1 MQKAVRNLVL
11 IAGVIMAVGGCGQDT
26 EQGVKQGVEQTK
38 ESDVAEP
45 QMGREEVH
53 QGVDQT
59 KEYDITETQMGCD
72 EAHQITRR
80 ALERLY
86 YKVADAP
93 PTTDTGSTI
102 KGQRMGSW
110 GEPEPVSVEISCT
123 ADGVHLAPRAAIP
136 PCEQANRV
144 MRKAVEKVGY
154 AVTTFEP
161 ATLGGVGRIR
171 GEKPEQEPLDLTI
184 ACEVERNRVIID
196 TSSESPLMAAG
207 GGFYDAFSDFQ
218 RGFYAMFRAVVD
230 EFAYRQSPHYQAQ
243 VANMDQVQIGVVPL
257 IPADIQRQFGDPLT
271 ELLPVRITVFNST
284 TNAYLLETDN
294 IVLLADSGQ
303 RVKPAAASEH
313 ALPQP
318 PLANQTL
325 TPGAY
330 VEGYLF
336 YPAGEYTGARGFLI
350 EQKHQEREGFSLL
363 F

>member
-1 MQKAVRNLVL
+1 MQKAVQGLL
-11 IAGVIMAVGGCGQDT
+11 FIAGVIMAVGGCGQDKEPVM
-26 EQGVKQGVEQTK
+26 EQGREQTE
-38 ESDVAEP
+38 ESGVTEP
-45 QMGREEVH
+45 QMGREEAH
-53 QGVDQT
+53 QRVEQT
-59 KEYDITETQMGCD
+59 KEYDITEPQMGCE

-93 PTTDTGSTI
+93 PTADAGSTI
-102 KGQRMGSW
+102 KAQRMGFW
-110 GEPEPVSVEISCT
+110 GEPEPVSVEISCA
-123 ADGVHLAPRAAIP
+123 ADGVYLAPRATIP

-144 MRKAVEKVGY
+144 MRKAVEKAGY
-154 AVTTFEP
+154 AVTTYRP
-161 ATLGGVGRIR
+161 ATLGGVGRIG
-171 GEKPEQEPLDLTI
+171 GEKPDQEPLDLIIT
-184 ACEVERNRVIID
+184 CEVERNRVTID

-230 EFAYRQSPHYQAQ
+230 EFAYRQSPHHQTQ

-257 IPADIQRQFGDPLT
+257 IPPDIKRQFGDTLT

-284 TNAYLLETDN
+284 PDVYLLETDN

-303 RVKPAAASEH
+303 RVKPATTSEH
-313 ALPQP
+313 TLPQP

-336 YPAGEYTGARGFLI
+336 YPAGVYTGARGVLI
-350 EQKHQEREGFSLL
+350 EQRRQEREGFSVL